1 MPTDLLS
8 LVNAADAQV
17 RIVIFDDEH
26 DRVPKRW
33 DGRLVDHL
41 GRAPV
46 VRPVKTGAPCYSGV
60 LYLEGATRGLAGVE
74 IITLLIYDF
83 DHLTEAQY
91 QQLLARLAG
100 RAHAIHSSFSD
111 RAGGDDDRCVR
122 VILILT
128 RPITPAEYRVIR
140 VAVLAELGVP
150 ADRRAADVSRIWFA
164 PSTRPERA
172 DSAFITYAT
181 GTPLDPT
188 TYLAEPAPSRPQPS
202 SAAPLTVTTPAVAS
216 TTGPATT
223 SGLSVRDVR
232 SRLRRLSDPESRALA
247 QRVMGGETFAQWGER
262 NDALWRFMNIAA
274 RIAPEASWEVL
285 VEIVQPS
292 LAVMASEHPEGA
304 LTTQDAAEMAG
315 RALQR
320 AHDEGIRVFER
331 GDEAEIAGHL
341 VEALTTTEPVVF
353 DEGQFWRYSADSGLW
368 DTVLDE
374 EISRVIQRLAG
385 ARVLK
390 DQHTAVLRISA
401 NVVRGSRE
409 LAAARAKVP
418 GFFDN
423 AVPGFVFSNGFVR
436 VDATGIHLES
446 HSPGHRARFG
456 YPFPFDATAAAPRFR
471 QFRAEVFDGDADAEQ
486 KNQCLQEFTGLSLI
500 GRATRPA
507 KALVLIGEGRNGKS
521 TYQEIISAPFPESAR
536 GSVPP
541 HCWEQEY
548 YRELLRGK
556 LLNLVPE
563 LPKAD
568 IMRSEAFKAI
578 TAGDIIVGRAIRQ
591 APVRFRPLAGHLF
604 AANSLPAVD
613 DASRAFWARVVLI
626 PFSNEFSVDKG
637 NADTD
642 LAATIIADE
651 LPGIILWAL
660 EGAARLLARGPR
672 AGYTIPSSHHAAL
685 AEWRLRADQV
695 AEFLSEMTTPTTTS
709 AMRTPGRLLFD
720 TYVAWA
726 KRDGHRPLA
735 SNNFGVRVKAL
746 GVPWAKPDK
755 QILYSVALTPE
766 ANRIR
771 EAANRRVAPEYR
783 PDPVIPSFRR
793 DDAGNPRLV
802 APMAQVT
809 VPPVMGGR
817 WARRAPAA
825 ATATTPTATSRRGSR
840 HGHERS
846 GHGGPPL
853 DGEGRHAL
861 LRGEPGVGLPSGAV
875 GSPP

>member
-304 LTTQDAAEMAG
+304 LTTHQRRAG
-315 RALQR
+315 
-320 AHDEGIRVFER
+320 
-331 GDEAEIAGHL
+331 
-341 VEALTTTEPVVF
+341 
-353 DEGQFWRYSADSGLW
+353 
-368 DTVLDE
+368 
-374 EISRVIQRLAG
+374 AG
-385 ARVLK
+385 ARL
-390 DQHTAVLRISA
+390 D
-401 NVVRGSRE
+401 
-409 LAAARAKVP
+409 RA
-418 GFFDN
+418 
-423 AVPGFVFSNGFVR
+423 
-436 VDATGIHLES
+436 H
-446 HSPGHRARFG
+446 
-456 YPFPFDATAAAPRFR
+456 
-471 QFRAEVFDGDADAEQ
+471 
-486 KNQCLQEFTGLSLI
+486 
-500 GRATRPA
+500 
-507 KALVLIGEGRNGKS
+507 
-521 TYQEIISAPFPESAR
+521 
-536 GSVPP
+536 
-541 HCWEQEY
+541 
-548 YRELLRGK
+548 
-556 LLNLVPE
+556 
-563 LPKAD
+563 
-568 IMRSEAFKAI
+568 
-578 TAGDIIVGRAIRQ
+578 
-591 APVRFRPLAGHLF
+591 
-604 AANSLPAVD
+604 
-613 DASRAFWARVVLI
+613 
-626 PFSNEFSVDKG
+626 
-637 NADTD
+637 
-642 LAATIIADE
+642 
-651 LPGIILWAL
+651 
-660 EGAARLLARGPR
+660 
-672 AGYTIPSSHHAAL
+672 
-685 AEWRLRADQV
+685 
-695 AEFLSEMTTPTTTS
+695 
-709 AMRTPGRLLFD
+709 
-720 TYVAWA
+720 
-726 KRDGHRPLA
+726 
-735 SNNFGVRVKAL
+735 
-746 GVPWAKPDK
+746 
-755 QILYSVALTPE
+755 
-766 ANRIR
+766 
-771 EAANRRVAPEYR
+771 
-783 PDPVIPSFRR
+783 
-793 DDAGNPRLV
+793 
-802 APMAQVT
+802 
-809 VPPVMGGR
+809 
-817 WARRAPAA
+817 
-825 ATATTPTATSRRGSR
+825 
-840 HGHERS
+840 
-846 GHGGPPL
+846 
-853 DGEGRHAL
+853 
-861 LRGEPGVGLPSGAV
+861 
-875 GSPP
+875 